1 MDMPKA
7 EIIIY
12 TGDGKGKT
20 TAALGLAVATAAA
33 GRPAT
38 VVQFLKGGGYTGELF
53 AQKFLAPHL
62 TIRQFGHGCPRAEA
76 IRSGE
81 AKCDKCGQCFR
92 ENRSPSHGYAAA
104 ALAWASTVLREAPP
118 ALLVLDEISHALR
131 HGLIDPDEV
140 LRLIEN
146 RPPATAIILTGRHM
160 PAALLEMADRVTEC
174 HALRHPMRDS
184 GIDARRGI
192 EY

>member
-1 MDMPKA
+1 MDKRPA

-62 TIRQFGHGCPRAEA
+62 AIRQFGHGCPQAAA

-92 ENRSPSHGYAAA
+92 ENRNPSRGYAPA
-104 ALAWASTVLREAPP
+104 ALAFAATALREAPP

-131 HGLIDPDEV
+131 HGLIELADV
-140 LRLIEN
+140 LRLLES
-146 RPPATAIILTGRHM
+146 RPPTTAVVLTGRHM
-160 PAALLEMADRVTEC
+160 PPALLELADRVTEC
-174 HALRHPMRDS
+174 RAVKHPMKDK

>member
-1 MDMPKA
+1 MDKCPA
-7 EIIIY
+7 DIIIY

-33 GRPAT
+33 GRPAV

-53 AQKFLAPHL
+53 AQVHLAPYL
-62 TIRQFGHGCPRAEA
+62 TIRQFGHGCPRAAE
-76 IRSGE
+76 IRGGD
-81 AKCDKCGQCFR
+81 AKCDKCGHCFR
-92 ENRSPSHGYAAA
+92 ENRNPAHGYAGSALAWAAA
-104 ALAWASTVLREAPP
+104 ALRDNPP

-131 HGLIDPDEV
+131 HGLIGLADV
-140 LRLIEN
+140 LSLLES
-146 RPPATAIILTGRHM
+146 RPPATAIVLTGRHM
-160 PAALLEMADRVTEC
+160 PPALLELADRVTEC
-174 HALRHPMRDS
+174 RAVKHPMKN